1 MREVKDHRSVSGSE
15 GGEMGGWVWQRRDRQ
30 VGLIVARSAGGS
42 DSGEIR
48 GRKIDRLREREID
61 RERERLEW
69 LEDGGG

>member
-1 MREVKDHRSVSGSE
+1 
-15 GGEMGGWVWQRRDRQ
+15 MG
-30 VGLIVARSAGGS
+30 LTAARSAGGF
-42 DSGEIR
+42 DSGEIG